1 MPPTDHARDDSYVLS
16 QFTGVPS
23 AVRAAGQ
30 ALDPRWLEPGD
41 LILVSSKKPRFPA
54 TSIRSYQS
62 NLYTEDHACWQH
74 VAISAGRFDIIEAT
88 AFGVK
93 FCTYWHY
100 MTGDH
105 NIKVRRLAN
114 ADKATRTMVALYAAA
129 QVRSWYGYSNL
140 SNIAAILAGADAWRK
155 PLITSG
161 RHLFAALRGV
171 LHEGW
176 LLPGELSIAER
187 QPGLLEHMRSSRNAA
202 SKVG

>member
-1 MPPTDHARDDSYVLS
+1 
-16 QFTGVPS
+16 
-23 AVRAAGQ
+23 
-30 ALDPRWLEPGD
+30 LEPGD

-161 RHLFAALRGV
+161 VICSQLYVESCMKAGFFLANFPSQNVSPAY
-171 LHEGW
+171 
-176 LLPGELSIAER
+176 LSICD
-187 QPGLLEHMRSSRNAA
+187 LLETQPLKWVKA
-202 SKVG
+202 